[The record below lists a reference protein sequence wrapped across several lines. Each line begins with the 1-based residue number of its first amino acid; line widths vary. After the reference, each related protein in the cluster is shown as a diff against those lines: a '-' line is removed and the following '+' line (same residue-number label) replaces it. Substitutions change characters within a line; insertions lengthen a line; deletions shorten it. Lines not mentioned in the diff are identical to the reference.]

1 MATVSAA
8 QLITT
13 DVNIPGEGAT
23 LRGFLARP
31 DAGRPKPAVL
41 IIHEWWGLNDHIK
54 EIARRFASEGYAAL
68 AVDLYSRM
76 GSPVTKDA
84 AEAAKLMERLQS
96 QLALKDLN
104 ASTRYLKSQP
114 FADPSKIAVVGFCMG
129 GTFALTLAT
138 HNSDIKASVPFY
150 GQVPPLDSFK
160 YLLCPVL
167 YIYGG
172 QDTWITKQ
180 DVARLQQGFK
190 DYRKPGEVAIY
201 QDCPHAFFNDTRPDV
216 YRPQQ
221 AADAWQRT
229 LRFLERQLCV

>member
-1 MATVSAA
+1 MSGASVTF
-8 QLITT
+8 
-13 DVNIPGEGAT
+13 PGEQAAI
-23 LRGFLARP
+23 RGFLVRP

-54 EIARRFASEGYAAL
+54 EIAQRFAAEGYVAL

-84 AEAAKLMERLQS
+84 TEAAKLMERLQS
-96 QLALKDLN
+96 QSALKDLN
-104 ASTRYLKSQP
+104 AATRYLTSQP
-114 FADPSKIAVVGFCMG
+114 FTDPSKIAVVGFCMG

-138 HNSDIKASVPFY
+138 HNSDIRASVPFY
-150 GQVPPLDSFK
+150 GQVPPIDSFK

-180 DVARLQQGFK
+180 DVARLQQGLK
-190 DYRKPGEVAIY
+190 DYRKPGEVLIY

-216 YRPQQ
+216 YRPQH
-221 AADAWQRT
+221 AKDAWQRT
-229 LRFLERQLCV
+229 LRFLEQHLSV

>member
-1 MATVSAA
+1 MANSSAVINGETV
-8 QLITT
+8 
-13 DVNIPGEGAT
+13 VIPGEQAT
-23 LRGFLARP
+23 IRGFFARP

-54 EIARRFASEGYAAL
+54 DLAQRFAREGYVAL

-84 AEAAKLMERLQS
+84 AEAAKLMEKLQS

-104 ASTRYLKSQP
+104 AATRYLKSQP
-114 FADPSKIAVVGFCMG
+114 FTDPSKIAAVGFCMG

-138 HNSDIKASVPFY
+138 HNSDIRASVPFY
-150 GQVPPLDSFK
+150 GQVPPIDSFK

-180 DVARLQQGFK
+180 DVARLQQGLK
-190 DYRKPGEVAIY
+190 DFSKPGEVLIY
-201 QDCPHAFFNDTRPDV
+201 QDCPHAFFNDTRPDAH
-216 YRPQQ
+216 RPQQ
-221 AADAWQRT
+221 AKDAWTRV
-229 LRFLERQLCV
+229 LRFLGEHLRVA